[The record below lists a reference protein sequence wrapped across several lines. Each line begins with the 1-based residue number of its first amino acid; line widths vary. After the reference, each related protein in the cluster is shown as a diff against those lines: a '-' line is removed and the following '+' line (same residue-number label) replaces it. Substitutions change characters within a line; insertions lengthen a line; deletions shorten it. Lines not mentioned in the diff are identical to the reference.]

1 MKPSEI
7 GYFGQGVPDPNTM
20 SKLQNA
26 FAENILNNGCIAPL
40 SAKNSSICKSYE
52 ERRLRD
58 RRSINRRCLQLPS
71 SPASSCRFC
80 IFKWMTLIG
89 DRSRRDC
96 IYVVIGRPKDFPAR
110 QDEGEPFG
118 CCGRCVGIDGVRNRN
133 EGDRVTAALAVT
145 TSLPSA
151 IKECADIIQ
160 ERRPETRQPR
170 R

>member
-96 IYVVIGRPKDFPAR
+96 IYAVKSVAPRTFQRGGTDLT
-110 QDEGEPFG
+110 FG
-118 CCGRCVGIDGVRNRN
+118 
-133 EGDRVTAALAVT
+133 
-145 TSLPSA
+145 
-151 IKECADIIQ
+151 
-160 ERRPETRQPR
+160 
-170 R
+170 